1 MQFPFPERVGV
12 KITGYQV
19 DGRTKIPIISVLAM
33 TIFCVLLAL
42 ISIGSD
48 VAFNDAVSLTL
59 AALYASY
66 FIACA
71 LLLWRRATGSILSP
85 DEVDQ
90 VDAEGY
96 NLPGSAG
103 KLTWGPWRVRGLP
116 GVLINAF
123 ACIYLLI
130 VWIFVFWPP
139 TKHVDPASMNYS
151 SLVMGAVAIFSAVY
165 YVFWGRRTYHGPVVD
180 TVSEKSGT
188 RRS

>member
-1 MQFPFPERVGV
+1 M
-12 KITGYQV
+12 
-19 DGRTKIPIISVLAM
+19 DGRTQIPIISVLTT
-33 TIFCVLLAL
+33 TIFCVFLAL
-42 ISIGSD
+42 ISIGSE

-71 LLLWRRATGSILSP
+71 LLLWRRAIGSIMSS

-90 VDAEGY
+90 VDAEKY

-116 GVLINAF
+116 GVLINTF

-139 TKHVDPASMNYS
+139 TNDVTPASMNYS
-151 SLVMGAVAIFSAVY
+151 SLVMGAVAIFSAFY

-180 TVSEKSGT
+180 TVNEK
-188 RRS
+188 

>member
-1 MQFPFPERVGV
+1 M
-12 KITGYQV
+12 KITGCQV
-19 DGRTKIPIISVLAM
+19 DGRTKIPIISVLTT

-90 VDAEGY
+90 VDAELY

-103 KLTWGPWRVRGLP
+103 KLIWGPWRVRGLL
-116 GVLINAF
+116 GVLINTF

-139 TKHVDPASMNYS
+139 TKKVTPESMNYS

-180 TVSEKSGT
+180 TVNEK
-188 RRS
+188 

>member
-1 MQFPFPERVGV
+1 MSEVFLDGGTSVRYRISPLRSNTGV
-12 KITGYQV
+12 EIIAYQV
-19 DGRTKIPIISVLAM
+19 DGKTKLPIISVLTT

-71 LLLWRRATGSILSP
+71 LLLWRRTTGSIKLP

-90 VDAEGY
+90 KDVEGY

-103 KLTWGPWRVRGLP
+103 NLVWGPWRV
-116 GVLINAF
+116 
-123 ACIYLLI
+123 
-130 VWIFVFWPP
+130 
-139 TKHVDPASMNYS
+139 
-151 SLVMGAVAIFSAVY
+151 
-165 YVFWGRRTYHGPVVD
+165 
-180 TVSEKSGT
+180 
-188 RRS
+188 